1 MRKRNWIIA
10 AVLLSFAPPAFAGA
24 GFFTDHPEK
33 LGEQRGLPSQDEH
46 TDAGAGGCAVLD
58 AGKSSAAVSGSVYKA
73 SRGRQ
78 GGAGSANAGAV
89 ND

>member
-33 LGEQRGLPSQDEH
+33 LGEQQGLPSQDEH

-58 AGKSSAAVSGSVYKA
+58 AAKSAPISGDVRKS
-73 SRGRQ
+73 SRGRD
-78 GGAGSANAGAV
+78 GNVGAV